1 MGDSATPAPDQ
12 ALSGDEPVGEHVR
25 TTQEPAPPTKADQR
39 RLADLTAGNA
49 AAEQALA
56 AQGIRLNQQAIVAL
70 QARALIRLVV
80 GDDPARQLA
89 YDIAYQQS
97 VAEGL
102 AEVAA
107 DAARK
112 KLAAGNGHGLV
123 LPGR

>member
-1 MGDSATPAPDQ
+1 MPDLDATV
-12 ALSGDEPVGEHVR
+12 E
-25 TTQEPAPPTKADQR
+25 PTKAAAR

-49 AAEQALA
+49 AAEQVLA
-56 AQGIRLNQQAIVAL
+56 AQGIRLNQQAVVAL
-70 QARALIRLVV
+70 QVRALIRLVID
-80 GDDPARQLA
+80 GDPARQLA
-89 YDIAYQQS
+89 YDLAYQEA

-112 KLAAGNGHGLV
+112 KLAGGNGHGLV